1 LLVLSRKHNQK
12 IALQIGTEVIEL
24 TIVRIDHNK
33 VRIGIQAPESVTVL
47 RSELLEKKKTTEE
60 VG

>member
-12 IALQIGTEVIEL
+12 IALQTATEVIEL

-33 VRIGIQAPESVTVL
+33 VRIGIEAPESVTVL
-47 RSELLEKKKTTEE
+47 RSELLEKAKPTEE
-60 VG
+60 VD